1 MRIIITKKGECIVK
15 EFEEEKS
22 ILESNLKNGI
32 YYSPRLP
39 KILSTKKIKS
49 KLLNSSSPINFG
61 AKIKTLQRK
70 KSLKMMSEYF
80 NRDESKINKKELE
93 QAKKIV
99 VSKPKVQL
107 GQKFLEKYH
116 NLDSSFKEKLE
127 NLSNMLSSHK
137 EKNSSKIEEESNIS
151 INPYNLKNKYGGNIG
166 LFSKTSN
173 SFSKNRKIRIGDI
186 ISRPNLIQLKSY
198 IIQNNKGYKD
208 ARIPLDKNNKNSYN
222 FRTKYENKKAIKN
235 SLDNIL
241 NLNINSDRTDLI
253 NYLKRNKSIS
263 PFYFKNLLKRDESQI
278 YKLNKICGKIINN
291 EKNKTFLERKMDKK
305 IKNNHYENSS
315 NGLISYLE
323 KTNKILNNYSQYRE
337 KQNHIRKKGFKEMI
351 KNTKKKYW
359 DKFHINNLY
368 NTKYKKEK
376 NELSFEENISL

>member
-1 MRIIITKKGECIVK
+1 MRIIITKKGECIVR

-22 ILESNLKNGI
+22 MNESNLKNGI

-208 ARIPLDKNNKNSYN
+208 ARVPLDENNKNSYN

-337 KQNHIRKKGFKEMI
+337 KQNNIRKKGFKEMI

>member
-208 ARIPLDKNNKNSYN
+208 ARVPLDKNNKNSYN

-291 EKNKTFLERKMDKK
+291 EKNKTFLERKIDKK
-305 IKNNHYENSS
+305 IKNKHYENSS

>member
-1 MRIIITKKGECIVK
+1 MRIIITKKGECIVR

-22 ILESNLKNGI
+22 MNESNLKNGI

-208 ARIPLDKNNKNSYN
+208 ARVPLDENNKNSYN

>member
-1 MRIIITKKGECIVK
+1 MRIIITKKGECIVR

-22 ILESNLKNGI
+22 MNESNLKNGI

-166 LFSKTSN
+166 IFSKTSN

-208 ARIPLDKNNKNSYN
+208 ARVPLDENNKNSYN

>member
-1 MRIIITKKGECIVK
+1 MRIIITKKGECIVR

-22 ILESNLKNGI
+22 MNESNLKNGI

-166 LFSKTSN
+166 IFSKTSN

-208 ARIPLDKNNKNSYN
+208 ARVPLDENNKNSYN

-337 KQNHIRKKGFKEMI
+337 KQNNIRKKGFKEMI